1 MYDDAQ
7 QKYEYS
13 VREDDVERD
22 YDVYYDDDNRG
33 ITNVQRGSL
42 RVSKEVTGRRGNHS
56 YAFGFSVTFTLP
68 TDFDTGLNG
77 TPTINWTKSDGESG
91 IGIFENGTAIVSFR
105 LSDDETIMFTELPGN
120 TTYTVTETDSNG
132 HDSSA
137 TGDVGTIPP
146 GNMAQA
152 EFNNYRSGGGG
163 GDTPDPDEPDPEI
176 PDEPTPGEDIPP
188 DEPDTPD
195 EPDNPDDP
203 GTDIPD
209 EPTPGE
215 DVPPDEPGTDI
226 PDEPTPGGDVPP
238 ADPNTPD
245 QPGKPGLPQTGQLW
259 WPVLLLAAVGAVMS
273 LVGLWNIK
281 RYRGK
286 HGKNKV

>member
-1 MYDDAQ
+1 MPTISYTKTDAEGKLKTQSAAFVSDTLTIPFTLADDD
-7 QKYEYS
+7 S
-13 VREDDVERD
+13 ITFTNLPGGTT
-22 YDVYYDDDNRG
+22 YDV
-33 ITNVQRGSL
+33 
-42 RVSKEVTGRRGNHS
+42 
-56 YAFGFSVTFTLP
+56 
-68 TDFDTGLNG
+68 
-77 TPTINWTKSDGESG
+77 
-91 IGIFENGTAIVSFR
+91 
-105 LSDDETIMFTELPGN
+105 DETN
-120 TTYTVTETDSNG
+120 SYG
-132 HDSSA
+132 HSPYPEND
-137 TGDVGTIPP
+137 TGTIPP
-146 GNMAQA
+146 GGMATA
-152 EFNNYRSGGGG
+152 KFVNHRNGGGG

-238 ADPNTPD
+238 DDPNTPD

>member
-1 MYDDAQ
+1 MYYESGTAQ
-7 QKYEYS
+7 NG
-13 VREDDVERD
+13 
-22 YDVYYDDDNRG
+22 DNTTG
-33 ITNVQRGSL
+33 NKNTPVDGLNITNVKRGSL
-42 RVSKEVTGRRGNHS
+42 TVTKQVTGNRGDRDQQFN
-56 YAFGFSVTFTLP
+56 FSVTFTLP
-68 TDFDTGLNG
+68 NGFNNANGWPTISYTKTDAEGKLTTQSAAFVSDTLTIPFTLADDESVTFTGLPG
-77 TPTINWTKSDGESG
+77 DTAYIVEETEDYGHSQSAEG
-91 IGIFENGTAIVSFR
+91 ENGS
-105 LSDDETIMFTELPGN
+105 
-120 TTYTVTETDSNG
+120 
-132 HDSSA
+132 
-137 TGDVGTIPP
+137 IPP
-146 GNMAQA
+146 GGTATA
-152 EFNNYRSGGGG
+152 EFVNHRSGGGG

-238 ADPNTPD
+238 DDPNTPD